1 MLLRLYLHSLED
13 LAPPLVAR
21 RGDEGLEDVAAGRV
35 GGQSEEVSGAQ
46 SAQAAEEVRALLE
59 PGQSL
64 DQAGAMVTDGGQ
76 RHLGSDGEK
85 QLTLLHLG
93 GFDWPPLSCLL
104 TSVAV
109 LPSAVSQL

>member
-1 MLLRLYLHSLED
+1 MFLDKSFGMLLGVYLHPLED

-21 RGDEGLEDVAAGRV
+21 GGDEGLEDVAAGGV
-35 GGQSEEVSGAQ
+35 GGQSEEVSRVQ

-76 RHLGSDGEK
+76 RHLGSDREK
-85 QLTLLHLG
+85 KKTQLTFLHL
-93 GFDWPPLSCLL
+93 
-104 TSVAV
+104 
-109 LPSAVSQL
+109 